1 MTDEH
6 EPWTVFVSDPSVD
19 AERVSQA
26 LREAKLH
33 VVDVPLSMLIARVA
47 VQKPNV
53 VLVDADAEGALETV
67 ARMRELPSADGID
80 VIFLGRAGAAL
91 STAEDAI
98 ANEGSGF
105 FSRPIDPTSVV
116 KKIQALSMGEPPPP
130 PPEPVEP
137 PPPSDRAARPAS
149 SPPPKSSPPSAP
161 ASVAPPAAGPASVP
175 PAAGPA
181 SLPPPSPPVSVGR
194 ASPLP
199 PPSARPVPPSSRPP
213 PSVRPP
219 SSRPPPSRTSASPI
233 PSPAPSQARVSL
245 RTGIS
250 EELESLLAAADVRAQ
265 AQAEAPVISP
275 EDELDAVLPEAILA
289 ALDTPLDDADEDD
302 DEPQRGTNSGRGTTS
317 RGRAAANAAAPA
329 GHEEVPPD
337 PVTNG
342 GVGTNAGSTGETG
355 SRHETNAPGGT
366 NAHGTHSHGTNP
378 HGTNPQGTHAQG
390 THAAGTNAPGTN
402 APGTNAGGTSL
413 RSTESVPAS
422 TSQQHPFGV
431 APPSPPAATPFMRR
445 SKSSIPPPF
454 GGPAPIVSQAPFSP
468 PGPAPSVMSTTLGS
482 EVLVQAGGMLLPM
495 VQMPTSVPPI
505 PPLSLERRLEPPPPP
520 PLERAP
526 LPPPVPAPF
535 SGNVGSVPSAL
546 PTSPLP
552 TSPFGAGSSAPAS
565 PPDAPPT
572 APMALGPGDAA
583 RALADAI
590 ANRRS
595 GALTFESP
603 EGVRRIVLRE
613 GDVVTAASGLD
624 AESLLAFLGAR
635 GELPRE
641 RIDQLA
647 GRLPP
652 YGRHAGAALVA
663 QGALRQD
670 QLWTVLRAHAE
681 WIMGQV
687 LGISRGS
694 SFLDPEPPGRLRN
707 EPSVFGGSAGAE
719 VFVEVVRRTVDE
731 QSAAVALGG
740 RDAVF
745 SEGPRAPLLN
755 ECGLGSA
762 ELDAL
767 RTVIGAK
774 LDAIVTRFPQTDVTQ
789 VLYALALLG
798 VVVVVR
804 AAFAKPQA
812 RARTPEADAM
822 DDTALRERIRA
833 RVDLVEEGDYFA
845 VLGVMRNATSYEIRR
860 AYVDLRRAFEPSS
873 VLTPATLDLADDV
886 RRIVSVLDEAYEILG
901 DSARRERYRRAID
914 DAPS

>member
-1 MTDEH
+1 MSDEH

-53 VLVDADAEGALETV
+53 VLVDADAESALETV

-105 FSRPIDPTSVV
+105 FSRPIDPASVV
-116 KKIQALSMGEPPPP
+116 KKIQALAMGDPPPP

-137 PPPSDRAARPAS
+137 PPPSDKRPPSSPPKSAPPVVAEAEPAARPPSSHPPAS
-149 SPPPKSSPPSAP
+149 AAPLSAP
-161 ASVAPPAAGPASVP
+161 
-175 PAAGPA
+175 
-181 SLPPPSPPVSVGR
+181 PVR
-194 ASPLP
+194 
-199 PPSARPVPPSSRPP
+199 PPSSRPP

-233 PSPAPSQARVSL
+233 PSPAPSQARMSL

-250 EELESLLAAADVRAQ
+250 EELESLLAAADVRVQ
-265 AQAEAPVISP
+265 AQAEAPLISP
-275 EDELDAVLPEAILA
+275 EEELDAVLPEAILA
-289 ALDTPLDDADEDD
+289 ALDTPLDDHDEDD
-302 DEPQRGTNSGRGTTS
+302 DAEPQRGTSSGRGTTS
-317 RGRAAANAAAPA
+317 RGRAARDAS
-329 GHEEVPPD
+329 PPVED
-337 PVTNG
+337 ATPEPVTNG
-342 GVGTNAGSTGETG
+342 GVGTNAGATGETG
-355 SRHETNAPGGT
+355 ARVETSGTGAQGT
-366 NAHGTHSHGTNP
+366 NVHGTGAHGTSAHGTGA
-378 HGTNPQGTHAQG
+378 HGTSAHTHAQG
-390 THAAGTNAPGTN
+390 TGAPGTQ
-402 APGTNAGGTSL
+402 AGGTGL
-413 RSTESVPAS
+413 RSTDS
-422 TSQQHPFGV
+422 TTAPPQHPFGV
-431 APPSPPAATPFMRR
+431 APPSPPAATPFLRR

-454 GGPAPIVSQAPFSP
+454 GASPVLSEVPFSP
-468 PGPAPSVMSTTLGS
+468 PGAPSVMSTTLGS

-505 PPLSLERRLEPPPPP
+505 PPLSLERRPEPPIPPT
-520 PLERAP
+520 AM
-526 LPPPVPAPF
+526 PAPF
-535 SGNVGSVPSAL
+535 SGAAGSAPSAIS
-546 PTSPLP
+546 TSPLP
-552 TSPFGAGSSAPAS
+552 TAPLPAASSAPVS

-583 RALADAI
+583 RSLADAI

-613 GDVVTAASGLD
+613 GDVVTAASGID

-687 LGISRGS
+687 LAIARGS

-719 VFVEVVRRTVDE
+719 VFVEVVRRTIDE
-731 QSAAVALGG
+731 QTATVALGG

-745 SEGPRAPLLN
+745 TEGPRAPLLN
-755 ECGLGSA
+755 ECGLGAA
-762 ELDAL
+762 ELEAL

-774 LDAIVTRFPQTDVTQ
+774 LDAVVARFPQTDVTQ

-812 RARTPEADAM
+812 RPRSPAADAM
-822 DDTALRERIRA
+822 DDAALRERIRA

-860 AYVDLRRAFEPSS
+860 AYVDLRRAFEPST
-873 VLTPATLDLADDV
+873 VLTPATVDLADDV
-886 RRIVSVLDEAYEILG
+886 RRIVAVLDEAYEILG
-901 DSARRERYRRAID
+901 DGARRERYRRAID
-914 DAPS
+914 DTPS